1 MINIGYDGNEFV
13 FHFRHTL
20 ISFWM
25 YTEKTNYKS
34 KIYSHHFRFHFIN
47 DKIDCDWKWTSFSSP
62 RNLTPVLDEPD
73 IKLRFTL
80 ITSGFISSIKFLLIA
95 IRSLTSGIIQP
106 QVYSVN
112 IRSETTI
119 KTTSGFISSMINIH
133 RNDAKLIFQFRNI
146 SIPSGLIR

>member
-1 MINIGYDGNEFV
+1 MAMNLFFISGIRW
-13 FHFRHTL
+13 FHFECIRKKL
-20 ISFWM
+20 I
-25 YTEKTNYKS
+25 TKA
-34 KIYSHHFRFHFIN
+34 RFVVITSGFTSSMI
-47 DKIDCDWKWTSFSSP
+47 KIDCDWKWTSFSSP